1 MLKRLL
7 YLAIPV
13 AALTIIGVQSVS
25 ADYYDCEGNIR
36 PGSPGPSECHYLTQ
50 PPTNRDVET
59 EPSVRPRCEGR
70 ECYNYNYRPNLPDYN
85 YNLILPEDEPEEIV
99 PEDNE
104 PEIRNTRK
112 YCVRDYC
119 YFIYEICYSNGYC
132 EQKAERIEKNEY
144 EDFEP
149 DYDENHS
156 HNRYYWKDSLN
167 NYVYNYFYYNFYD
180 RDDDDCG
187 YYNRGCVYRGA
198 HYGRYHNRY
207 WDF

>member
-1 MLKRLL
+1 MLKKLL
-7 YLAIPV
+7 YLAVPI

-36 PGSPGPSECHYLTQ
+36 PGSPGPSECHYFTR
-50 PPTNRDVET
+50 PPAET
-59 EPSVRPRCEGR
+59 HVNNEPSITPRCEGKD
-70 ECYNYNYRPNLPDYN
+70 CYDYKYRPDLPN
-85 YNLILPEDEPEEIV
+85 
-99 PEDNE
+99 NE

-132 EQKAERIEKNEY
+132 EQKAERIETDE
-144 EDFEP
+144 
-149 DYDENHS
+149 YDEDHS
-156 HNRYYWKDSLN
+156 QNRYYWKDSLN
-167 NYVYNYFYYNFYD
+167 NYVYNHFYFNFYNK
-180 RDDDDCG
+180 DDHRHDYCG
-187 YYNRGCVYRGA
+187 YYDRNCVYRGA